1 MMDIKEII
9 TSQIKDNDVQAI
21 TAKVMRA
28 VLFAMVDAM
37 DASSY
42 LLDVT
47 SEFGYRGD
55 FQGALAAA
63 VAGVRTSAVILSF
76 LNDDNVR
83 EMWQLN
89 GGEFPDVNN
98 WQQFGGIEG
107 MTDAEIDELL
117 ETILTNK

>member
-21 TAKVMRA
+21 TAKVMRS

-37 DASSY
+37 DASLY

-63 VAGVRTSAVILSF
+63 VAGVRTSAVFLSF

-83 EMWQLN
+83 EIWQLN
-89 GGEFPDVNN
+89 GGDFSDVNN
-98 WQQFGGIEG
+98 WQQFGGEG
-107 MTDAEIDELL
+107 MTEEEIDELL
-117 ETILTNK
+117 ETILTKY

>member
-21 TAKVMRA
+21 TAKVMRS

-37 DASSY
+37 DASLY

-63 VAGVRTSAVILSF
+63 VAGVRTSAVFLSF

-83 EMWQLN
+83 EIWQLN
-89 GGEFPDVNN
+89 GREFSDVNN
-98 WQQFGGIEG
+98 WQQFGGEG
-107 MTDAEIDELL
+107 MTEEEIDELL
-117 ETILTNK
+117 ETILTKY

>member
-21 TAKVMRA
+21 TAKVMRS

-37 DASSY
+37 DASHY

-63 VAGVRTSAVILSF
+63 VAGVRTSAVFLSF

-83 EMWQLN
+83 EMW
-89 GGEFPDVNN
+89 PHS
-98 WQQFGGIEG
+98 W
-107 MTDAEIDELL
+107 
-117 ETILTNK
+117 

>member
-21 TAKVMRA
+21 TAKVMRS

-37 DASSY
+37 DASLY

-47 SEFGYRGD
+47 CEFGYRGD

-63 VAGVRTSAVILSF
+63 VAGVRTSAVFLSF

-83 EMWQLN
+83 EIWQLN
-89 GGEFPDVNN
+89 GREFSDVNN
-98 WQQFGGIEG
+98 WQQLGGIEG
-107 MTDAEIDELL
+107 MTEEEMDELL
-117 ETILTNK
+117 ETF

>member
-21 TAKVMRA
+21 TAKVMRS

-37 DASSY
+37 DASPY

-63 VAGVRTSAVILSF
+63 VAGVRTSAVFLSF

-89 GGEFPDVNN
+89 GWEFSDVNN
-98 WQQFGGIEG
+98 WQPFGGIEG
-107 MTDAEIDELL
+107 MTEEEIDELL
-117 ETILTNK
+117 ETILTKN